1 MDTPKTI
8 LIYTKAGGLG
18 DSIMKLPFV
27 GALRRT
33 FPDARLTWLEGRPSR
48 FSRDLKTVMD
58 GVLDEMLTHTGI
70 GLRKTEV
77 LTNWRPLKGRAF
89 DLVIDTQQN
98 LLRAMVV
105 RRIRHRVFISP
116 ASKFLLS
123 DRRPPRPWRRPAALL
138 DELLELVSLAAG
150 RPVEPAPISLVSPE
164 LRDTA
169 EALLPEG
176 PTYVGLAPGARVRAR
191 RWPLEN
197 FIAVARAQAEKGRV
211 PVFLLGPQEPDWL
224 HTLRR
229 AVPEARFPDTTVN
242 GLLMV
247 AALAE
252 RMAAAV
258 ANDSGPGHLLA
269 AGGTRLVS
277 LFLTTQKVQKFR
289 PEARQLIQLQTQEFG
304 SDDIAS
310 IPIEAVL
317 SALEEHIQGAA
328 TD

>member
-1 MDTPKTI
+1 M
-8 LIYTKAGGLG
+8 
-18 DSIMKLPFV
+18 
-27 GALRRT
+27 
-33 FPDARLTWLEGRPSR
+33 
-48 FSRDLKTVMD
+48 
-58 GVLDEMLTHTGI
+58 
-70 GLRKTEV
+70 
-77 LTNWRPLKGRAF
+77 
-89 DLVIDTQQN
+89 
-98 LLRAMVV
+98 
-105 RRIRHRVFISP
+105 
-116 ASKFLLS
+116 
-123 DRRPPRPWRRPAALL
+123 
-138 DELLELVSLAAG
+138 
-150 RPVEPAPISLVSPE
+150 
-164 LRDTA
+164 
-169 EALLPEG
+169 
-176 PTYVGLAPGARVRAR
+176 GLAPGAGKKSKC
-191 RWPLEN
+191 WPLDN

-277 LFLTTQKVQKFR
+277 LFRTTQKVQKLR
-289 PEARQLIQLQTQEFG
+289 PAARHLIQIQTQEFG

-317 SALEEHIQGAA
+317 SALDEHIKGNAA
-328 TD
+328 AD